1 MLSWQL
7 RIAGES
13 VEKLRAECMRYKE
26 VLESRSSAVT
36 VSTVILYNNITCCSY
51 DNITCCSHVTLIHCY
66 YMNNRE
72 APHFLHRIFYH
83 RNMSAN

>member
-13 VEKLRAECMRYKE
+13 VEKLRAECIRYKE

-36 VSTVILYNNITCCSY
+36 VSTVILY

-66 YMNNRE
+66 MNNRE
-72 APHFLHRIFYH
+72 APHFLHRIFTIETCQLI
-83 RNMSAN
+83 SPLC